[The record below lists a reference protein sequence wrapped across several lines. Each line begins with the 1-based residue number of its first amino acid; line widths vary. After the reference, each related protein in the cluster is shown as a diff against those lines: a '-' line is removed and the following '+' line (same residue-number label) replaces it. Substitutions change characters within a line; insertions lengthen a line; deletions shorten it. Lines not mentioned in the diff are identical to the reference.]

1 MKTLNFLFLIIFVVL
16 TLGLLRSCK
25 SCDTNKNT
33 TEFIINP
40 PFSIDKIYYQKW
52 IAGTVGADY
61 IPIST
66 LETLD
71 DVSFSIKK
79 GETLGLVGESGC
91 GKSTVGHTMLGLL
104 PHTSGSVIYKDKN
117 LC

>member
-1 MKTLNFLFLIIFVVL
+1 MKTLNFLFPIIFVVL

-52 IAGTVGADY
+52 IAGTQGGGSGVNLY
-61 IPIST
+61 V
-66 LETLD
+66 E
-71 DVSFSIKK
+71 FSQINKGVLLNEFYFRNNIAAVKK
-79 GETLGLVGESGC
+79 SNES
-91 GKSTVGHTMLGLL
+91 L
-104 PHTSGSVIYKDKN
+104 
-117 LC
+117 